1 MWINFHTHNAFT
13 GADKKFRISRISLF
27 YFAPAAFADIDKKCV
42 INNSAVLTGCI
53 SLECHLDTPHPL
65 PATLGQNKS
74 VNRSA

>member
-42 INNSAVLTGCI
+42 INNSAVLTVQFSEKQCSTMQV
-53 SLECHLDTPHPL
+53 SLVK
-65 PATLGQNKS
+65 Q
-74 VNRSA
+74 